1 MPNFPQPVHEH
12 AAESLAAF
20 AHVLSSAT
28 IPEIVRRRVALHTL
42 DTLGCALASVDA
54 DWPAAVLDPVLR
66 WGGTGGASV
75 VGTARRVAAPMA
87 ALANGALAHGQDF
100 DDTHAPSITHASAVV
115 LPAVLALAEEEGLD
129 GKSAIVAAVA
139 GYEVIARLGMAA
151 PGRFHARGW
160 HATPACGTFAAA
172 VAAGRCLGLGRGALT
187 SALGIA
193 ASCASGVL
201 EFLEDGSSVKRLHPG
216 WAAHS
221 GVLAAAFAKGGF
233 TGPASGIDGRFG
245 FFRAALG
252 EAPDLTAALATLG
265 TRWETL
271 EVAVKP
277 YPCCHYNHAYL
288 DAALR
293 LRAEHALTPD
303 AIAEVE
309 CVVSAGEIPIVCEPA
324 AVKRAPRTDYDAKFS
339 LPFTVAAA
347 LLEGRVGVST
357 FAAERRGDPALL
369 ALAARVR
376 YTVDPDSPF
385 PRSFPGRVRVRLVD
399 GRMVEAHE
407 PENRGG
413 PGQPLTES
421 EVVEKFR
428 DNAGRTLPGFQVRE
442 IEKTALDLEDL
453 DDVGTLMTLCR
464 RG

>member
-1 MPNFPQPVHEH
+1 MTH
-12 AAESLAAF
+12 AAETFAAF
-20 AHVLSSAT
+20 AHGLSPAT
-28 IPEIVRRRVALHTL
+28 IPVAVSERVALHTL

-54 DWPAAVLDPVLR
+54 DWAGAVLDPLLR
-66 WGGTGGASV
+66 WGGGGNASV
-75 VGTARRVAAPMA
+75 AGQAQRVAAPMA
-87 ALANGALAHGQDF
+87 ALANGALAHGHDF

-115 LPAVLALAEEEGLD
+115 LPAVLSLAEEGGLD
-129 GKSAIVAAVA
+129 GRATIAAAVA
-139 GYEVIARLGMAA
+139 GYEVMARLGAAA
-151 PGRFHARGW
+151 PGAFHARGW
-160 HATPACGTFAAA
+160 HATPACGAFAAA
-172 VAAGRCLGLGRGALT
+172 VAAGRCLGLGQPGLT

-193 ASCASGVL
+193 ASCASGLL

-221 GVLAAAFAKGGF
+221 GVLAAGFAQGGF
-233 TGPASGIDGRFG
+233 TGPASAIEGRFG

-252 EAPDLTAALATLG
+252 EVPALAATLATLG

-271 EVAVKP
+271 QISVKP

-288 DAALR
+288 DAARR
-293 LRAEHALTPD
+293 LREKYSLTPD
-303 AIAEVE
+303 AIGEVE
-309 CVVSAGEIPIVCEPA
+309 CIVPAGEVPIVCEPA

-347 LLEGRVGVST
+347 LAEGRVGVGT
-357 FAAERRGDPALL
+357 FEAERRRDPALL

-385 PRSFPGRVRVRLVD
+385 PETFPGRVRVRLVD
-399 GRMVEAHE
+399 GRVVEAHE

-413 PGQPLTES
+413 PGQPLAEC

-428 DNAGRTLPGFQVRE
+428 DNAGRALPGAQVLAL
-442 IEKTALDLEDL
+442 EKAALDLERL
-453 DDVGTLMTLCR
+453 DDVGALMALCR